1 MDPIRTPRLIL
12 RPFSDPDA
20 EAIFA
25 IFSDEEMNRFLPW
38 FPVRTMDEAMDFFH
52 SRYRMAGKGYR
63 YAICMEDDI
72 PIGYIGIDGGES
84 HDLGYGLLPR
94 FWHRGIATEAASAL
108 LAKACSD
115 GLPYATA
122 THDIQNIRSGSVMK
136 GAGMS
141 YRYSYRE
148 LWQPKGI
155 PVVFRMYQINL
166 SRPDAPT
173 YMGYWE
179 RFEEHFIEECVR

>member
-1 MDPIRTPRLIL
+1 MYPIRTPRLIL
-12 RPFSDPDA
+12 RPFSDSDA

-38 FPVRTMDEAMDFFH
+38 FPVKTMDEAVDFFH
-52 SRYRMAGKGYR
+52 SRYCQAGNGYR
-63 YAICMEDDI
+63 HAICMEDDV

-94 FWHRGIATEAASAL
+94 FWHRGIATEAARAL
-108 LAKACSD
+108 LDKARSD

-122 THDIQNIRSGSVMK
+122 THDIQNRRSGSVMK

-166 SRPDAPT
+166 SDPDAPT

-179 RFEEHFIEECVR
+179 RSEEHFIEECVQ